1 MNMNT
6 TADKLDFKKFLCG
19 TLFLI
24 RTPESFPEGY
34 AEKSF
39 QDMKENLKLDYAAWL
54 ETWNCVDGIIWQHP
68 DYPRSSYWAGCDRD
82 PLEEAFA
89 AADKVDMAFLP
100 ECGVIHTAFREANRD
115 AMRRLYDSRQCG
127 YGRMGLVPAAPVT
140 ADFLIAKYEALF
152 NKFGHHKSFK
162 GFCMPA
168 ENCVQISYD
177 NYTLAE
183 WKKRFSFAMPS
194 PQELAK
200 DFTLQKQVNAFLE
213 DLFLEMYRKL
223 ARHLKQKYDLPLMHY
238 PVSKISATSHHVPG
252 EFLLSRNLELIDE
265 VEEIDLLNLQLHPPL
280 GDHVRQFKLEME
292 LLEGCTDKPC
302 VADTHWYHE
311 ANAGKY
317 PNLTPE
323 RMIDWNLSTIT
334 PNGISFF
341 CYGFMKEELPLW
353 KKELNPN
360 TPVFNCYRD
369 EMGTA
374 LRRKYA
380 VKGMEFARQIG
391 DFLQNKK
398 HVADTAI
405 FYRESLD
412 DDYRFGSYYREHLFS
427 VYESLQSAALP
438 LCVSNKIPVDTT
450 QYKCLI
456 FTAVKSITG
465 QEAENLQQFLQNGGK
480 VIIIG
485 KSDPLLYQIC
495 GLEVCECDAEYVTVD
510 SSPDSTWA
518 FSLPVDAVKHTA
530 NGNIRY
536 AYNRGNGAIVQ
547 QGNVIFVGCWA
558 AISDFEN
565 KRQQG
570 IKNMWKKLFD
580 ELELDCNIKF
590 TADHV
595 RFKGE
600 HEFVSC
606 DIYQAPQDDK
616 KTILLRN
623 FGVETTN
630 AQLQIGDPDKFSV
643 QSFIIDGKVLP
654 YPADGKLPDFE
665 YFALLE
671 LIKNKG

>member
-1 MNMNT
+1 MKK
-6 TADKLDFKKFLCG
+6 TADKLDFRKFVCG

-34 AEKSF
+34 AEKCF
-39 QDMKENLKLDYAAWL
+39 QDMKENLHLDYAAWL
-54 ETWNCVDGIIWQHP
+54 ETWNCTDGIIWQHP
-68 DYPRSSYWAGCDRD
+68 DYPRSSYWSDCDRD

-89 AADKVDMAFLP
+89 AADKVGMAFLP

-115 AMRRLYDSRQCG
+115 AMRRLYDNRQCG

-140 ADFLIAKYEALF
+140 ADFLIAKYEALYS
-152 NKFGHHKSFK
+152 KFGHHQSFQ

-168 ENCVQISYD
+168 ENSVQISYD

-200 DFTLQKQVNAFLE
+200 DFALQKQVNAFLE
-213 DLFLEMYRKL
+213 ELFLEMYRKL
-223 ARHLKQKYDLPLMHY
+223 ARHLKQKYALPLMHY
-238 PVSKISATSHHVPG
+238 PVSKISAVSHHVPG

-292 LLEGCTDKPC
+292 LLEGCTSKPC

-311 ANAGKY
+311 ANAGRY

-323 RMIDWNLSTIT
+323 RMIDWNLATLT

-353 KKELNPN
+353 QKELNPA

-369 EMGTA
+369 EMTTL

-380 VKGMEFARQIG
+380 VKGMDFARQIG
-391 DFLQNKK
+391 DFLQYKK

-427 VYESLQSAALP
+427 VYESLQSTALP
-438 LCVSNKIPVDTT
+438 LCITNKIPENTA
-450 QYKCLI
+450 QYKCML
-456 FTAVKSITG
+456 FAAVKSITP
-465 QEAENLQQFLQNGGK
+465 QEADSLQKFLAAGGK
-480 VIIIG
+480 VIVIG
-485 KSDPLLYQIC
+485 KSAPELYNIC
-495 GLEVCECDAEYVTVD
+495 KLEVAECDAEYVTNNH
-510 SSPDSTWA
+510 SANSAWA

-530 NGNIRY
+530 QGDILY
-536 AYNRGNGAIVQ
+536 AYNRGNGAVVQ

-570 IKNMWKKLFD
+570 IKNMWKKLFANWQID
-580 ELELDCNIKF
+580 SNVSF
-590 TADHV
+590 SADHV
-595 RFKGE
+595 RFKNE

-606 DIYQAPQDDK
+606 DIYKNADNSR

-623 FGVETTN
+623 FGVETTSPRLEIRN
-630 AQLQIGDPDKFSV
+630 LNNFAIRD
-643 QSFIIDGKVLP
+643 FIVDGKPHP
-654 YPADGKLPDFE
+654 YPADGKIPVFE

-671 LIKNKG
+671 LSQK

>member
-1 MNMNT
+1 MKKS
-6 TADKLDFKKFLCG
+6 AEKLDFKKFTCG

-34 AEKSF
+34 AEKCF
-39 QDMKENLKLDYAAWL
+39 QDMKENLHLDYVAWL
-54 ETWNCVDGIIWQHP
+54 ETWNCIDGIIWKHP
-68 DYPRSSYWAGCDRD
+68 DYPRSSYWADCDRD
-82 PLEEAFA
+82 PLEECFA
-89 AADKVDMAFLP
+89 AADKFDMAFLP
-100 ECGVIHTAFREANRD
+100 ECGVIHQSFRD
-115 AMRRLYDSRQCG
+115 ANIEAQRLLYNGRRCS
-127 YGRMGLVPAAPVT
+127 YGRVGLAPAAPVT
-140 ADFLIAKYEALF
+140 ADFLIAKYEALIG
-152 NKFGHHKSFK
+152 KFGHHKSFK
-162 GFCMPA
+162 GICMPA
-168 ENCVQISYD
+168 ENGVSISYD
-177 NYTLAE
+177 KYTLGE
-183 WKKRFSFAMPS
+183 WKKRFSEAMPS
-194 PQELAK
+194 PQELVK
-200 DFTLQKQVNAFLE
+200 DFQLQKKVNAFLE
-213 DLFLEMYRKL
+213 SLFLDMYRKL
-223 ARHLKQKYDLPLMHY
+223 AQHLKQKYDLPLMHY
-238 PVSKISATSHHVPG
+238 PVSKVSAISHHVPD
-252 EFLLSRNLELIDE
+252 EFLFTRNLELINE

-280 GDHVRQFKLEME
+280 GDHPRQFKLEME

-317 PNLTPE
+317 PNITPE

-360 TPVFNCYRD
+360 TPVFNCYRE
-369 EMGTA
+369 EMSTA

-380 VKGMEFARQIG
+380 VKGMNFARQIG
-391 DFLQNKK
+391 EYLQDKK

-427 VYESLQSAALP
+427 IYESLQSAALP
-438 LCVSNKIPVDTT
+438 LCISNKIPVNTE

-456 FTAVKSITG
+456 FAAVKSITS
-465 QEAENLQQFLQNGGK
+465 QEAENLQKFLQNGGK

-485 KSDPLLYQIC
+485 KSDPLLYKIC
-495 GLEVCECDAEYVTVD
+495 DLKVSECDAEYVTVD
-510 SSPDSTWA
+510 DSPDSNWA
-518 FSLPVDAVKHTA
+518 FSLPVDAIKHTA
-530 NGNIRY
+530 NGKVLY
-536 AYNRGNGAIVQ
+536 AYNQDSGAVVQ
-547 QGNVIFVGCWA
+547 QGNAIFIGCWA

-570 IKNMWKKLFD
+570 VRNMWKKLFQ
-580 ELELDCNIKF
+580 ELEIDCNIKF

-595 RFKGE
+595 RFKE
-600 HEFVSC
+600 AHEFISC
-606 DIYQAPQDDK
+606 DVYQNSNKTAR
-616 KTILLRN
+616 TILLRN

-630 AQLQIGDPDKFSV
+630 AQLNIGDLEKFAV
-643 QSFIIDGKVLP
+643 QKFIVDGKIFT

-671 LIKNKG
+671 LSTL